1 MTLTLLQL
9 NRGVVSFWR
18 GGGRQTLIYSNKIF
32 FNTNNGCAAPNFS
45 LQPVAV
51 DRQMEAGGLILCIV
65 LHEGGKW
72 RTVLPVV
79 SLHLPSLPPISTAQQ
94 LASHLATGKWYSARN
109 VWEEMA
115 GYGAGLSRGRASDK
129 AC

>member
-1 MTLTLLQL
+1 MTLNLLQL

-18 GGGRQTLIYSNKIF
+18 GGGVKLLSTQIRFSSTLITAVLLLISPCSQSGCRQT
-32 FNTNNGCAAPNFS
+32 NGGWRIDSVYCIA
-45 LQPVAV
+45 
-51 DRQMEAGGLILCIV
+51 RGG
-65 LHEGGKW
+65 GW